1 MKLEFFFAAVR
12 TAYWSACVWVCRCPD
27 LCSVEIPKN
36 KNVGADAISFS
47 LNSAD
52 VCVTDRR
59 LSESLPLHRML
70 AGGSGLYDAGTGT
83 SPTKK
88 KVMARGRTAFAWRG
102 VHCEGYEQ
110 TPACFPQESFA
121 F

>member
-1 MKLEFFFAAVR
+1 MKLEFFFAAFR

-36 KNVGADAISFS
+36 KNVGADAISFL

-88 KVMARGRTAFAWRG
+88 NTAWGQDRLVYITPCNALR
-102 VHCEGYEQ
+102 EGM
-110 TPACFPQESFA
+110 
-121 F
+121 